1 MAKKRCFYPPQKHEM
16 LIPYEYIHYTGYRRK
31 KKNHF
36 KHAHYRKY
44 RNRHSCVYEQHETVK
59 RQRKKTIILGI
70 RRIRHYCPQIR
81 IQVAAETT
89 AIYLRTS
96 YGVPTQFDT

>member
-1 MAKKRCFYPPQKHEM
+1 M
-16 LIPYEYIHYTGYRRK
+16 LIIENIVTGIHASMSNMKLLKDR
-31 KKNHF
+31 
-36 KHAHYRKY
+36 
-44 RNRHSCVYEQHETVK
+44 E
-59 RQRKKTIILGI
+59 KKTIILGI